1 MFAGLVDPSETLRPS
16 VEVFRQVK
24 SLNDYSPLEQ
34 EYRLR
39 YYKWQSMYIGWL

>member
-1 MFAGLVDPSETLRPS
+1 MFLISAGVVDPSEALRPS

-24 SLNDYSPLEQ
+24 SLDDYSPLEQ

-39 YYKWQSMYIGWL
+39 YIYYYV